1 MSPITNKNVLIVDD
15 SPAVLMVLS
24 NAMKAR
30 GFEVETAKSGEAA
43 LEILEQRSFGLILV
57 DLLMPGIDGL
67 EVCRRL
73 STRPDRANFKV
84 VVCSGCDE
92 LEIVQSIMAA
102 GADAFFVKEGAQEQF
117 SDRLATL
124 FASIQKTDETKTE

>member
-15 SPAVLMVLS
+15 SPTVLMMLS
-24 NAMKAR
+24 SAMKAR

-57 DLLMPGIDGL
+57 DLLMPGIDGI

-73 STRPDRANFKV
+73 STHPQRAHFKV

-92 LEIVQSIMAA
+92 LDIIQSIMAA
-102 GADAFFVKEGAQEQF
+102 GADAFFIKEGSQEQF

-124 FASIQKTDETKTE
+124 FANIQKSDEPKAE

>member
-1 MSPITNKNVLIVDD
+1 MSPITKKNVLIVDD

-73 STRPDRANFKV
+73 STRPDRSTFKV

-92 LEIVQSIMAA
+92 LEIIQSIMAA
-102 GADAFFVKEGAQEQF
+102 GADAFFVKEGSQEQF

-124 FASIQKTDETKTE
+124 FANIHPEDEPKGE